1 MEKKSLMKMVFGKD
15 FKEENEVEEAQE
27 RFDEHKRQQK
37 ANLII
42 NFSVPNTRE
51 DILEFMILAS
61 SNIDVKKGIDD
72 EVTKLKEKIELLIEQ
87 VNIQK
92 EYSEKMS
99 NLKDKLISLSEEKGE

>member
-1 MEKKSLMKMVFGKD
+1 MINEKDLEVIKNVFD
-15 FKEENEVEEAQE
+15 TYISFREV
-27 RFDEHKRQQK
+27 
-37 ANLII
+37 
-42 NFSVPNTRE
+42 
-51 DILEFMILAS
+51 
-61 SNIDVKKGIDD
+61 IDD